1 VLAFQ
6 LVQVSSSSVN
16 CVVDGSSGSSSGSC
30 DDGVG
35 IRPVASAVGIATRS
49 TVVLAVRAACPVD
62 MPVSSLG
69 LLELV
74 AGVVGLLHDREVVSG
89 YVGFCFCRRSDGGD
103 FFIAGSCLSVCDE
116 EMRIVDGDLWD
127 S

>member
-1 VLAFQ
+1 
-6 LVQVSSSSVN
+6 
-16 CVVDGSSGSSSGSC
+16 
-30 DDGVG
+30 
-35 IRPVASAVGIATRS
+35 
-49 TVVLAVRAACPVD
+49 VLAVRAACPVD

-74 AGVVGLLHDREVVSG
+74 AGVVGFLPDREVVSG